1 MSKHRQ
7 AARIDEDQNQ
17 IIEDLLKIPGMTV
30 ERNHDDVLLG
40 LLGFT
45 FWIEIKSK
53 SARKKSGGY
62 RKGAIKK
69 SQVKISETFTGHYLI
84 ASSYNE
90 ILQDMIAFFDRL
102 KPYNYVSENL
112 RRFLK
117 DEKTSNA

>member
-1 MSKHRQ
+1 MSINRY

-30 ERNHDDVLLG
+30 EKGHDDILLG
-40 LLGFT
+40 LIGFT

-53 SARKKSGGY
+53 SARKKTGGY

-69 SQVKISETFTGHYLI
+69 SQVKISDTFTGHYLI

-90 ILQDMIAFFDRL
+90 IIQDMIRFFDRL
-102 KPYNYVSENL
+102 KPFNYISENL
-112 RRFLK
+112 KRFLK
-117 DEKTSNA
+117 DE